1 MKMHHSKIKNLTR
14 VETTGG
20 LLIAYVGNKIKHS
33 FAYVPENKKLK
44 DFKLAMHNV
53 RNGIDDSDKTK
64 VLMIHQIKID
74 CLKFTNNLI

>member
-1 MKMHHSKIKNLTR
+1 MKLTKIKNIVR

-20 LLIAYVGNKIKHS
+20 LLIAYVGSKIKHS
-33 FAYVPENKKLK
+33 FAYVPEKKKLK
-44 DFKLAMHNV
+44 DFKNAIHNV

-64 VLMIHQIKID
+64 VFMLHQIKID